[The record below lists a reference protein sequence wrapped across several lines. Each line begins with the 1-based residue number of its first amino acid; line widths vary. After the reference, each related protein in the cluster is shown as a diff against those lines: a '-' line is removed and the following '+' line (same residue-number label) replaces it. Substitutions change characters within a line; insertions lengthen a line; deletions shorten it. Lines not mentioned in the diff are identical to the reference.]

1 MRLITLT
8 ARNRAQV
15 VRAAMAVLRRGG
27 VIIYPTETTYG
38 IGVDATKRRA
48 IQKIFAIKGRPATKL
63 LSVLMKDK
71 RMASIYATLSPLAQ
85 KLWKRF
91 LPGPLTLVLAGKG
104 GRTVGV
110 RVSSHPFAYALVR
123 AFGRP
128 ITSTSVNRSGKQP
141 LRDPKEIIRMFFLQ
155 KNAPDILIDA
165 GVLPKRKSS
174 TVVDCTGDSVRLL
187 RKGAIAFHKIQR
199 TQ

>member
-1 MRLITLT
+1 MRLLRLT
-8 ARNRAQV
+8 SRNTRHVLRATMQ
-15 VRAAMAVLRRGG
+15 VLRRGG

-48 IQKIFAIKGRPATKL
+48 IQKIFAIKGRPLTKL
-63 LSVLMKDK
+63 LSVLMAD
-71 RMASIYATLSPLAQ
+71 RTMARTYATLSPLAQ
-85 KLWKRF
+85 KLWKNF
-91 LPGPLTLVLAGKG
+91 LPGALTLVVAGKG

-110 RVSSHPFAYALVR
+110 RVSSHPFAHALVR

-128 ITSTSVNRSGKQP
+128 ITSTSMNRSGKRP
-141 LRDPKEIIRMFFLQ
+141 MRDPKEIIRTFFLQ
-155 KNAPDILIDA
+155 KNAPDLLIDA